1 MEFIYITCKNPKE
14 AEKVAKA
21 LLSKKL
27 IGCANILPSVSLY
40 YWKKKLRKKKESI
53 LICKTFGEKFSEIE
67 RVVKKL
73 HSYEIPLI
81 ASLKIEDINSSYLEW
96 LEEQVK

>member
-1 MEFIYITCKNPKE
+1 MEFIYITCKNQKE
-14 AEKVAKA
+14 AEKIAKA
-21 LLSKKL
+21 LLSKNL

-40 YWKKKLRKKKESI
+40 HWKKKLKKKKESI

-81 ASLKIEDINSSYLEW
+81 ASLDVEDVNPEFNKW
-96 LEEQVK
+96 LEKEVR